1 MNKVILM
8 GRLTRNPDV
17 RYSNSDTPMA
27 ITRYALAIKR
37 KKGKESESE
46 ADFVDVVAFGKGGE
60 FAAKYFQKGQMI
72 TIVGRIHQ
80 DVWEDQEKNKH
91 YRFEVIADEQYFAGN
106 KTSQNTNENGEGAH
120 EAAATITENELPFQ
134 YELSLKKLCFFYKH
148 KKKHSFFGKVL

>member
-17 RYSNSDTPMA
+17 RYSNADTPMA

-37 KKGKESESE
+37 KKGKESECE

-60 FAAKYFQKGQMI
+60 FASKYFQKGQMV

-80 DVWEDQEKNKH
+80 DVWEDKEKNKH
-91 YRFEVIADEQYFAGN
+91 YRFEVIADEQYFAGG
-106 KTSQNTNENGEGAH
+106 KVSQNTDLDEDGTH
-120 EAAATITENELPFQ
+120 EAAATIAEEELPF
-134 YELSLKKLCFFYKH
+134 
-148 KKKHSFFGKVL
+148 